1 MTIAPVSTQLN
12 HHIRKAATPK
22 EPQMP
27 QEPVYS
33 VEMIGPNEAVAYLGR
48 NTDRNRRLRPHLVAV
63 YAKDMS
69 EGNWR
74 LSNDAICFDRDGVLI
89 NGQHRLK
96 AIVISGTSQQFF
108 VIRGMDPLAFEYI
121 DIGPSRT
128 MADVLTIKG
137 QKNANAVAAITAKA
151 AGYTKSGYLNSS
163 IARNGVNGTAGGL
176 LHVSRKDKIHVTE
189 VLSEIHYGAELGKR
203 LSKAGQ
209 RLGLASAQIGFL
221 YVLYQSWHTGVED
234 FIERVVNLRADVRG
248 DSDPARR
255 VGLRLLDAQSSTDV
269 DKLSPSVNFGYL
281 VIAANADFQQRSLG
295 KLQWRRRNLYPQPVV
310 QVASALATRLG
321 WPAPKGMAEEPE
333 DSGA

>member
-1 MTIAPVSTQLN
+1 VTIAPVTQPLT
-12 HHIRKAATPK
+12 HARKAAAPK
-22 EPQMP
+22 ERQAP
-27 QEPVYS
+27 QEPTYS
-33 VEMIGPNEAVAYLGR
+33 VEMIGPSEAVAYLGR
-48 NTDRNRRLRPHLVAV
+48 NTDRNRRLRPHLAAV
-63 YAKDMS
+63 YAKDMT

-74 LSNDAICFDRDGVLI
+74 LSNDAICFDRNDILI

-96 AIVISGTSQQFF
+96 AVVLSGTRQQFF

-128 MADVLTIKG
+128 VADVLTIKG

-151 AGYTKSGYLNSS
+151 AGYTKAGYLNSS
-163 IARNGVNGTAGGL
+163 IARSGLNGTVGGP

-209 RLGLASAQIGFL
+209 RLGLAPAQIGFL
-221 YVLYQSWHTGVED
+221 YVLYQSWHTGIED
-234 FIERVVNLRADVRG
+234 FIERAVNLRGDARG

-255 VGLRLLDAQSSTDV
+255 VGLRLVDAQSSTDV
-269 DKLSPSVNFGYL
+269 DKLSPAVQFGYL

-321 WPAPKGMAEEPE
+321 WPTPKGMAEEPE
-333 DSGA
+333 EPGA